1 MGNQDTSNEYIR
13 NSSYPIFT
21 DKFSFMAGRK
31 VTECIGSYWNISE
44 FGSIW
49 FLSFQ
54 SREECKTAYLRQYL
68 KTASKLW
75 QRRKK
80 NSLFILSANCMH
92 GLVT

>member
-49 FLSFQ
+49 FS
-54 SREECKTAYLRQYL
+54 
-68 KTASKLW
+68 
-75 QRRKK
+75 
-80 NSLFILSANCMH
+80 
-92 GLVT
+92 